1 MEKKKKVVEEL
12 TYLGVDCDEKAGT
25 GEEVGGVEEGLVKP
39 KENGELERALGPESF
54 PNPKYDIL
62 LILLL

>member
-1 MEKKKKVVEEL
+1 
-12 TYLGVDCDEKAGT
+12 VDCDEKAGT